1 MPFFSV
7 QGWREKEVP
16 VNRLPLLIVLGWL
29 IVLRPL
35 AIDLFI
41 VAIFYCFSFSPS
53 IHRVH
58 SSWPNGYS

>member
-1 MPFFSV
+1 MIVTLALKDLWISMPCFSV

-41 VAIFYCFSFSPS
+41 VAIFYFFSF
-53 IHRVH
+53 
-58 SSWPNGYS
+58 